1 MKPSALYFEC
11 ASGIS
16 GDMTVGALLDLG
28 ADRDYLLKQLATL
41 PVEGYRIDIEDVAP
55 CGIRATAFRV
65 HLDHDAGIPDY
76 PFPAAA
82 GGHDEI
88 AAEEADPAHAARSHT
103 HEQPQDHGSDHDHG
117 HAHRHGHGV
126 EHHDHHGGHSH
137 HDHGHGSE
145 HQQHHDHGH
154 SHEHGGDHVHRNLRD
169 ITAIIE
175 ASGLTEAEQKLALSI
190 FTKLAE
196 AEAYVHRR
204 PVDQIYFHEVGA
216 VDAIVD
222 ICAAAV
228 CLSQL
233 GIRSVIIP
241 GVSEGH
247 GYADCA
253 HGRMPVPVPAVVRLL
268 ETHGIPIRPMD
279 VPSELVTPTGAAIA
293 CAVRTHDRLP
303 ASYRI
308 VRSGAGAGTKS
319 FEFPN
324 ILRAMELTDDAD

>member
-11 ASGIS
+11 AAGIS

-28 ADRDYLLKQLATL
+28 ADRDYLRKQLATL
-41 PVEGYRIDIEDVAP
+41 PLDGYRIDIEDVAP

-65 HLDHDAGIPDY
+65 HLDQESGIPDY
-76 PFPAAA
+76 PAPAAA
-82 GGHDEI
+82 GGRET
-88 AAEEADPAHAARSHT
+88 ASAEAGPGHGVHGHI
-103 HEQPQDHGSDHDHG
+103 HEQANDHHHHASGEHRHDHG
-117 HAHRHGHGV
+117 HN
-126 EHHDHHGGHSH
+126 
-137 HDHGHGSE
+137 
-145 HQQHHDHGH
+145 HGH
-154 SHEHGGDHVHRNLRD
+154 SHGDHVHRNLHD
-169 ITAIIE
+169 IAAIIE
-175 ASGLTEAEQKLALSI
+175 ASGLTEAERNLALSI

-196 AEAYVHRR
+196 AEAHVHRR

-222 ICAAAV
+222 ICAAAI
-228 CLSQL
+228 CLTQL

-247 GYADCA
+247 GYAHCA

-293 CAVRTHDRLP
+293 CAIRTHDRLP
-303 ASYRI
+303 AAYRI

-324 ILRAMELTDDAD
+324 ILRVMELTADDI